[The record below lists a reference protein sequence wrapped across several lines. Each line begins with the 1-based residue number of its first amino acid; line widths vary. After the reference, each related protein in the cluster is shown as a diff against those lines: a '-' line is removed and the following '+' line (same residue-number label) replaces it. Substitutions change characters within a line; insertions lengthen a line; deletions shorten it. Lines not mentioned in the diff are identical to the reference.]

1 MSILEYLIFVFLI
14 LNIIILYLPRGINRL
29 SNKLFSKSPSKIAW
43 LIIWVILATVY
54 FTLLNEVYFYL
65 KGQINDSII
74 LTHV

>member
-1 MSILEYLIFVFLI
+1 MSIIEYLIFVFLI
-14 LNIIILYLPRGINRL
+14 LSIIILYLPKGINSL

-54 FTLLNEVYFYL
+54 FTLLNELYFYL
-65 KGQINDSII
+65 KSQIKDNII

>member
-65 KGQINDSII
+65 KSQIKDNII